1 MDKLVHRLEENHGLL
16 THMAENENDLEA
28 SSALPKLLLELV
40 NEVDEIEKEKS
51 ENDAELKKD
60 ETVPV
65 LGKY

>member
-1 MDKLVHRLEENHGLL
+1 
-16 THMAENENDLEA
+16 MAENENDLEA